1 VVQGFGTFFYF
12 SFAVN
17 VALVF
22 FLWLVK
28 LSWSLYEEKVPSLDA
43 NCLQKV
49 LVWWVLV
56 KEIELDRFE
65 GVMVFFCIRLYPLL

>member
-1 VVQGFGTFFYF
+1 
-12 SFAVN
+12 
-17 VALVF
+17 
-22 FLWLVK
+22 LWLVK